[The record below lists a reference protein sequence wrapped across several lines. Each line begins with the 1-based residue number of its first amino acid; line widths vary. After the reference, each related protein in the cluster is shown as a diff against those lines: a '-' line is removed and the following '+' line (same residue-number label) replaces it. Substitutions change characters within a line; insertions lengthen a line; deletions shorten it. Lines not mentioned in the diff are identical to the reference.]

1 MFEVSASWWEPI
13 VRVALVYSFLLAM
26 VRLSGKRQLAQLA
39 PMDLLTMLLVSET
52 VSPALTAGDDSLV
65 AAAVAASTL
74 FGLTFVMARLAY
86 ASPTFERLTEGS
98 PAVLVRNGQVQRE
111 TLERERITGQELAT
125 ALRKAGHTS
134 LEEIS
139 TAVVE
144 PGGEITFIA
153 AGR

>member
-1 MFEVSASWWEPI
+1 MFEVSASWWEPV
-13 VRVALVYSFLLAM
+13 VRVALIYGFLLMM

-52 VSPALTAGDDSLV
+52 VSPALTAGDDSLI

-86 ASPTFERLTEGS
+86 ASPAFERLTEGS
-98 PAVLVRNGQVQRE
+98 PAVLVRDGEVQRE

-125 ALRKAGHTS
+125 ALRKAGHAS